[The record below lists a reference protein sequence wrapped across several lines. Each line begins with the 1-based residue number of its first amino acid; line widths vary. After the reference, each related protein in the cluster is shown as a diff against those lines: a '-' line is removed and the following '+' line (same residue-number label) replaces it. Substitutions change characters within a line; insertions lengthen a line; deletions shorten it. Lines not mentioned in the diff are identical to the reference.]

1 LTPEDVF
8 AGTVSAD
15 RVLVFDYDNYYLGG
29 VIAEH
34 LAEQGRAVSYAT
46 PAGYASAWTFMTN
59 ELPFVYQAL
68 ARRSVAIHTTT
79 NLIDFDGNRAALQN
93 LFNATPL
100 EVEVDAVVIVGHRE
114 PDDALYQS
122 LIGAAT
128 ASGSPAIQLL
138 GDALAPGAIV
148 HAVHSGHSFARGLV
162 ETDTLYLRD
171 EPVVPAEPIRV
182 FPQR

>member
-1 LTPEDVF
+1 
-8 AGTVSAD
+8 
-15 RVLVFDYDNYYLGG
+15 
-29 VIAEH
+29 
-34 LAEQGRAVSYAT
+34 
-46 PAGYASAWTFMTN
+46 M
-59 ELPFVYQAL
+59 
-68 ARRSVAIHTTT
+68 
-79 NLIDFDGNRAALQN
+79 DFDGNRAALQN

-114 PDDALYQS
+114 PQDALYQS
-122 LIGAAT
+122 LVGASA
-128 ASGSPAIQLL
+128 AENSPSVQLL

-171 EPVVPAEPIRV
+171 EPVVPAEPARV